1 MAVASAKRAKGVKM
15 DIGLAEDDR
24 QEIADGLCT
33 FLANTY
39 TLYLKTHNFHWNV
52 TGPMFRDL
60 HLQFEEQYQEL
71 AGAVD
76 VIAERI
82 RTLGYPVPATF
93 ASFSELGEI
102 KEADGVPEA
111 KEMIRQVV
119 DGHETIAR
127 GARELFDV
135 AEKAGD
141 QATADMLTERLE
153 VHEKAA
159 WMLRVLLQ

>member
-1 MAVASAKRAKGVKM
+1 MAVTSATKM
-15 DIGLAEDDR
+15 DIGLAEVDR
-24 QEIADGLCT
+24 KRIADGLTKC
-33 FLANTY
+33 LADTY

-71 AGAVD
+71 AGAID

-82 RTLGYPVPATF
+82 RTLGYPVPATY
-93 ASFSELGEI
+93 ASFSKLTEI
-102 KEADGVPEA
+102 AIDEGVPDA
-111 KEMIRQVV
+111 HEMIRQVV
-119 DGHETIAR
+119 DGHETVAR

>member
-1 MAVASAKRAKGVKM
+1 MAVATEMKM
-15 DIGLAEDDR
+15 DIGLPEEDR
-24 QEIADGLCT
+24 KRIADGLT
-33 FLANTY
+33 KGLADTY

-60 HLQFEEQYQEL
+60 HLLFEEQYQEL
-71 AGAVD
+71 QGAID

-82 RTLGYPVPATF
+82 RTLGYQVPATHD
-93 ASFSELGEI
+93 SFSKLTDIRIEE
-102 KEADGVPEA
+102 GVPEA
-111 KEMIRQVV
+111 TEMIRQAV
-119 DGHETIAR
+119 DGHEIVIR